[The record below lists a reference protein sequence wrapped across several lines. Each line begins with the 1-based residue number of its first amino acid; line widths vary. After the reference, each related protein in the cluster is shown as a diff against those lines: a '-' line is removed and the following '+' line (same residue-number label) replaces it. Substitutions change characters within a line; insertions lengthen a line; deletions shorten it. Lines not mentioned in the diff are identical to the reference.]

1 MNKILQI
8 LLSKKI
14 IASIVV
20 LIVCIVLCFL
30 SKKIFSK
37 LFKIRNKKID
47 VKKQRTIINLVS
59 NLFKFFILAI
69 GLIVILQNFGIDT
82 ASFVASLGV
91 FSLVI
96 GLALQDILKDF
107 IAGISQIFEGQYS
120 IGDWVQIGDFKGEV
134 LASNFRTTKLRAYTG
149 EVKII
154 SNRNITELINYSI
167 SKSTAIIDVSVAYES
182 DIKKVKKVLNK
193 MCEDLKENEKIQTI
207 ECLGVQSLED
217 SGIVFRLIAVGD
229 YSDSIPLSRTIKAL
243 IIETFNENDIVIPY
257 QQVVVHN
264 AK

>member
-20 LIVCIVLCFL
+20 LIVCIFLCFL